1 MSDLMIEVESLTKD
15 YGYTRAVDKVSFS
28 VRRGEVLGFLGPNG
42 AGKSTTMK
50 ILTCF
55 LAPTAGRA
63 VVAGHDVFDDSLE
76 VRKRVG
82 YLPEDTPIYRDM
94 TVVEF
99 LQFAA
104 EMRGMDRHK
113 AAGRIKEIGTRCGLG
128 DVAGKLVGELSKGF
142 RQRVGLAQA
151 ILHDPD
157 IVILDEPTSGLD
169 PNQIV
174 EIRSL
179 IKEIG
184 REKTVILSTH
194 ILPEVQA
201 TCSRVVII
209 SGGKLV
215 ADGTPDELR
224 ARERG
229 GRYRVVVEIERRP
242 QGRHPRTARQ
252 PGRGHAL
259 RGDRGRGR
267 LAHVRDRRGRRPAT
281 CASRSSARPSTT
293 AGRCWSW
300 GASPP
305 AWKTFSVT
313 SPPEKRS
320 SHEPRNGHCA
330 AGDPHLFQ
338 FARRVH
344 RRHACSRS
352 SRATVLHAAV
362 RGEAGRACAASSSNM
377 PMLFMFLAPAI
388 TMRLLADEK
397 SSGTLELLITMPV
410 RDWEV
415 VVGKFL
421 AAMAL
426 LVTTLALTL
435 VFAITVRALGPLDR
449 GPAIGGYLGLLLMG
463 GAYVSI
469 GVMGSAFTRNSIVA
483 FIIAFAISFVL
494 FLFGQVTSSCRR
506 PLQPLASFLGIGNH
520 FENISRGVID
530 TRDVIYYLSVMGV
543 CLLLATLS
551 LESRRWR

>member
-1 MSDLMIEVESLTKD
+1 MSDLMIEVEGLTKN

-50 ILTCF
+50 ILTCY

-63 VVAGHDVFDDSLE
+63 MVAGHDVFDDSLE

-104 EMRGMDRHK
+104 EMRGMDRDK
-113 AAGRIKEIGTRCGLG
+113 ADGRIKEIGKRCGLG

-215 ADGTPDELR
+215 ADGTPDALR

-229 GRYRVVVEIERRP
+229 GRYRVVVESNGVPKDAIR
-242 QGRHPRTARQ
+242 
-252 PGRGHAL
+252 
-259 RGDRGRGR
+259 DR
-267 LAHVRDRRGRRPAT
+267 LAALSGVTR
-281 CASRSSARPSTT
+281 CEVI
-293 AGRCWSW
+293 AGED
-300 GASPP
+300 G
-305 AWKTFSVT
+305 
-313 SPPEKRS
+313 
-320 SHEPRNGHCA
+320 SH
-330 AGDPHLFQ
+330 
-338 FARRVH
+338 
-344 RRHACSRS
+344 
-352 SRATVLHAAV
+352 
-362 RGEAGRACAASSSNM
+362 
-377 PMLFMFLAPAI
+377 
-388 TMRLLADEK
+388 
-397 SSGTLELLITMPV
+397 
-410 RDWEV
+410 
-415 VVGKFL
+415 
-421 AAMAL
+421 
-426 LVTTLALTL
+426 
-435 VFAITVRALGPLDR
+435 
-449 GPAIGGYLGLLLMG
+449 
-463 GAYVSI
+463 
-469 GVMGSAFTRNSIVA
+469 
-483 FIIAFAISFVL
+483 AFAIDA
-494 FLFGQVTSSCRR
+494 GSSSDLRKPIFR
-506 PLQPLASFLGIGNH
+506 AAVDNRWTLLELAR
-520 FENISRGVID
+520 E
-530 TRDVIYYLSVMGV
+530 
-543 CLLLATLS
+543 AAS
-551 LESRRWR
+551 LEDVFRNLTTGEEVKS

>member
-104 EMRGMDRHK
+104 EMRGMDRDK

-229 GRYRVVVEIERRP
+229 GRYRVVVESNGVPKDAIRE
-242 QGRHPRTARQ
+242 
-252 PGRGHAL
+252 
-259 RGDRGRGR
+259 R
-267 LAHVRDRRGRRPAT
+267 LA
-281 CASRSSARPSTT
+281 SL
-293 AGRCWSW
+293 AGVTRCEAIAAED
-300 GASPP
+300 G
-305 AWKTFSVT
+305 
-313 SPPEKRS
+313 
-320 SHEPRNGHCA
+320 SH
-330 AGDPHLFQ
+330 
-338 FARRVH
+338 
-344 RRHACSRS
+344 
-352 SRATVLHAAV
+352 
-362 RGEAGRACAASSSNM
+362 
-377 PMLFMFLAPAI
+377 
-388 TMRLLADEK
+388 
-397 SSGTLELLITMPV
+397 
-410 RDWEV
+410 
-415 VVGKFL
+415 
-421 AAMAL
+421 
-426 LVTTLALTL
+426 
-435 VFAITVRALGPLDR
+435 
-449 GPAIGGYLGLLLMG
+449 
-463 GAYVSI
+463 
-469 GVMGSAFTRNSIVA
+469 
-483 FIIAFAISFVL
+483 AFAIDAGV
-494 FLFGQVTSSCRR
+494 
-506 PLQPLASFLGIGNH
+506 ASDLRKPIFRAAVDNRWTLLELGR
-520 FENISRGVID
+520 ES
-530 TRDVIYYLSVMGV
+530 
-543 CLLLATLS
+543 AS
-551 LESRRWR
+551 LEDVFRNLTTGEEVKS